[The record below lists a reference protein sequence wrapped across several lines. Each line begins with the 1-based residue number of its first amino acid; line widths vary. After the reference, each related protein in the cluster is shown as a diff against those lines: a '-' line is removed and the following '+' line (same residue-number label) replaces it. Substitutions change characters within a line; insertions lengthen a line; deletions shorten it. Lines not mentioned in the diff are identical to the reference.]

1 MIIKE
6 EKYCIVRKSFPL
18 QFMQDGDAYDTIQE
32 IVLMDKE
39 YCENEL
45 KTYDEPE
52 ENQIIKV
59 TVTYEF

>member
-6 EKYCIVRKSFPL
+6 EKYCIIRKSFPL
-18 QFMQDGDAYDTIQE
+18 KFMYDGNEYDSIKD
-32 IVLMDKE
+32 VMLMDKDE
-39 YCENEL
+39 CENEL
-45 KTYDEPE
+45 ETYDEPE

>member
-18 QFMQDGDAYDTIQE
+18 KFMQDGDEYDTIQE

-52 ENQIIKV
+52 ENQIIKI